1 MRTRRSPDF
10 ILLLVLLILLGL
22 GIVMVFSSSLWYA
35 TLPPF
40 NDTFYFFR
48 KQLIWAIIGLAA
60 MFAFMNYDYWR
71 LKRWASL
78 LLIAGL
84 ALLAVVL
91 IPHVGVVRQGAQR
104 WLNLGPLS
112 FQPAEFV
119 KLCLVVFTAFGLS
132 RQLERVKNSF
142 IGILPFLL
150 LAALSGGLIL
160 LEPDLGTA
168 VTVVGTI
175 FIMLFAAG
183 ARMKDLAVI
192 GLFGAVALGGAI
204 WKEPYRLKRFLA
216 FLDPEKDPQGTG
228 WHILNSLMSLGSGGL
243 LGTGLGRGH
252 AKYLWV
258 PERHTDFIF
267 AIIGEELGFIGA
279 GLVILL
285 FIILIWRGFRAAVTA
300 PDSFG
305 ALLATG
311 IISGIAV
318 QVIIN
323 IGVVT
328 SSLPITGIT
337 LPFISFGGSSL
348 VFSLASMGILLNISR
363 FSVNK

>member
-1 MRTRRSPDF
+1 MRNRRSPDF
-10 ILLLVLLILLGL
+10 ILLLVLLILLSL
-22 GIVMVFSSSLWYA
+22 GIVMVFSASLWYA

-40 NDTFYFFR
+40 NDTFYFLR
-48 KQLIWAIIGLAA
+48 KQLAWAIIGLAA
-60 MFAFMNYDYWR
+60 MFALMNYDYWR

-78 LLIAGL
+78 LLVAGL
-84 ALLAVVL
+84 VFLGIVL
-91 IPHVGVVRQGAQR
+91 IPGIGVTKLGAQR
-104 WLNLGPLS
+104 WLNLGPFS

-119 KLCLVVFTAFGLS
+119 KLCLMIFTAYGLS
-132 RQLERVKNSF
+132 GQLKKVKNSW

-183 ARMKDLAVI
+183 ARLSNLAFI
-192 GLFGAVALGGAI
+192 GLLGLGAVGGAI
-204 WKEPYRLKRFLA
+204 WMEPYRLHRFLA
-216 FLDPEKDPQGTG
+216 FMDPEKDPQGAG

-279 GLVILL
+279 GLVIFL
-285 FIILIWRGFRAAVTA
+285 FVILIWRGFRAAVTA

-305 ALLATG
+305 TLLATG
-311 IISGIAV
+311 IVSGIAV

-363 FSVNK
+363 YSVYK